1 MAQTKTITGVVVD
14 ATGEPVI
21 GASVLEVGTTNGTIT
36 DVDGNFTIQVPVGAK
51 LDVSYIGYKT
61 QQIVVGVPNTY
72 KVILKEDAEMLD
84 EVVVT
89 GYGMSQKRSLMTN
102 SISKLD
108 DKVLQN
114 AAMSNAAQS
123 LQGTVSGLRV
133 TNTSGKPGSS
143 PNIVLRGGASINKNL
158 EGPLVVVDGLVRSM
172 DDINPS
178 DIESIQ
184 VLKDAASTAIYGA
197 RANNGVILVTTK
209 KGVEGRTQI
218 TYKFKGGVN
227 FAREGYKYLDA
238 GDYLYYQRLGWQ
250 RTNGGTSME
259 NQKGFGVN
267 SGVDL
272 AFMTDANKHL
282 LNEGWRSMADPV
294 DPDKTLIFRNHA
306 GELHDL
312 TFRNAAFTQDHYLNL
327 SGGNDKGT
335 FSSSLG
341 YYSEDGQII
350 STNYQRVNGTI
361 NGSYKLLPVLT
372 VNAGGS
378 FSWSK
383 MPDLWTYDLKS
394 PWNGETGEYELFYR
408 TMSMF
413 PTWNPWNE
421 DGSPAA
427 GWSNQDGN
435 PYYWKD
441 KLTRSTTN
449 RKTSFNIGFAL
460 EILPQQL
467 FLNGNSSMYYT
478 DSQFELF
485 EKKYQQ
491 IGQAP
496 NTNRNASQTNTKV
509 FQQQHA
515 LTLEYKKGFS
525 GHNINAM
532 AGGEYFDYQYQNL
545 EARVSG
551 APTDDIPT
559 LNAGTYRTY
568 TTSVK
573 TGYRILSGF
582 ARVNYDYNYRYMVS
596 LVARYDGIS
605 KLSDNRWG
613 FFPGI
618 SAGWNVHEEAFF
630 KDSKF
635 AEVVSLIKPRISYG
649 LNGNVNGIGNFDVY
663 GKYGSVG
670 AYNGNLGYLNTG
682 VVNSKLRWE
691 KSHTFELG
699 LDLGFLNNRIHMIM
713 DYYDRTTSDLLT
725 DVNLPEYTG
734 FPSFKTN
741 LGTISNRGFELEA
754 KVNLLT
760 RKDWSWDVTANTSFV
775 KNMVKKLPFNGNV
788 NNRQGGEQVWDP
800 KSNSLV
806 WVGGIQEGKSLGDI
820 IAYKQVRILRDWD
833 DVRNHAGDFV
843 DEVANLYGPNKAAE
857 YAGKPGWKSIEPGDV
872 LWDDKNGD
880 NVINSYDRQVVGNI
894 YPKWTGGFSTTL
906 NYKNWSLYGRFDYAV
921 GHTIYNDLKARILGQ
936 YNGSFNLITDVRN
949 SWSENNTE
957 TSIPKFYWAD
967 QNAKKNITRSNNG
980 TTNLNNNN
988 STFYEKGDY
997 LCLREV
1003 TLSYKFPKNL
1013 INKVFLT
1020 GASVYVT
1027 GQNLFYI
1034 TGYDGT
1040 SPEPVMDIQANG
1052 RGGID
1057 NGRYPTPRT
1066 VLFGLQLSF

>member
-1 MAQTKTITGVVVD
+1 M
-14 ATGEPVI
+14 
-21 GASVLEVGTTNGTIT
+21 
-36 DVDGNFTIQVPVGAK
+36 
-51 LDVSYIGYKT
+51 
-61 QQIVVGVPNTY
+61 
-72 KVILKEDAEMLD
+72 
-84 EVVVT
+84 
-89 GYGMSQKRSLMTN
+89 
-102 SISKLD
+102 
-108 DKVLQN
+108 
-114 AAMSNAAQS
+114 
-123 LQGTVSGLRV
+123 
-133 TNTSGKPGSS
+133 
-143 PNIVLRGGASINKNL
+143 
-158 EGPLVVVDGLVRSM
+158 
-172 DDINPS
+172 
-178 DIESIQ
+178 
-184 VLKDAASTAIYGA
+184 
-197 RANNGVILVTTK
+197 
-209 KGVEGRTQI
+209 
-218 TYKFKGGVN
+218 
-227 FAREGYKYLDA
+227 
-238 GDYLYYQRLGWQ
+238 
-250 RTNGGTSME
+250 
-259 NQKGFGVN
+259 
-267 SGVDL
+267 
-272 AFMTDANKHL
+272 
-282 LNEGWRSMADPV
+282 
-294 DPDKTLIFRNHA
+294 
-306 GELHDL
+306 
-312 TFRNAAFTQDHYLNL
+312 
-327 SGGNDKGT
+327 
-335 FSSSLG
+335 
-341 YYSEDGQII
+341 
-350 STNYQRVNGTI
+350 
-361 NGSYKLLPVLT
+361 
-372 VNAGGS
+372 
-378 FSWSK
+378 
-383 MPDLWTYDLKS
+383 
-394 PWNGETGEYELFYR
+394 
-408 TMSMF
+408 
-413 PTWNPWNE
+413 
-421 DGSPAA
+421 
-427 GWSNQDGN
+427 
-435 PYYWKD
+435 
-441 KLTRSTTN
+441 
-449 RKTSFNIGFAL
+449 
-460 EILPQQL
+460 
-467 FLNGNSSMYYT
+467 
-478 DSQFELF
+478 
-485 EKKYQQ
+485 
-491 IGQAP
+491 
-496 NTNRNASQTNTKV
+496 
-509 FQQQHA
+509 
-515 LTLEYKKGFS
+515 
-525 GHNINAM
+525 
-532 AGGEYFDYQYQNL
+532 
-545 EARVSG
+545 
-551 APTDDIPT
+551 
-559 LNAGTYRTY
+559 
-568 TTSVK
+568 
-573 TGYRILSGF
+573 
-582 ARVNYDYNYRYMVS
+582 
-596 LVARYDGIS
+596 
-605 KLSDNRWG
+605 
-613 FFPGI
+613 
-618 SAGWNVHEEAFF
+618 HEEAFF

-699 LDLGFLNNRIHMIM
+699 LDLGFFNNRVHMIM
-713 DYYDRTTSDLLT
+713 DYYNRTTSDLLT

-760 RKDWSWDVTANTSFV
+760 KKDWSWDVTANTSFV
-775 KNMVKKLPFNGNV
+775 KNMVKKLPFNGNA
-788 NNRQGGEQVWDP
+788 NNRQGGEQIWDP

-857 YAGKPGWKSIEPGDV
+857 YAGKPGWKPIEPGDV

-880 NVINSYDRQVVGNI
+880 NIINSYDRQVVGNI

-967 QNAKKNITRSNNG
+967 QNAKKNITRFNNG

-1020 GASVYVT
+1020 DASVYVT

>member
-1 MAQTKTITGVVVD
+1 
-14 ATGEPVI
+14 
-21 GASVLEVGTTNGTIT
+21 
-36 DVDGNFTIQVPVGAK
+36 
-51 LDVSYIGYKT
+51 
-61 QQIVVGVPNTY
+61 
-72 KVILKEDAEMLD
+72 
-84 EVVVT
+84 
-89 GYGMSQKRSLMTN
+89 
-102 SISKLD
+102 
-108 DKVLQN
+108 
-114 AAMSNAAQS
+114 
-123 LQGTVSGLRV
+123 
-133 TNTSGKPGSS
+133 
-143 PNIVLRGGASINKNL
+143 
-158 EGPLVVVDGLVRSM
+158 
-172 DDINPS
+172 
-178 DIESIQ
+178 
-184 VLKDAASTAIYGA
+184 
-197 RANNGVILVTTK
+197 
-209 KGVEGRTQI
+209 
-218 TYKFKGGVN
+218 
-227 FAREGYKYLDA
+227 
-238 GDYLYYQRLGWQ
+238 
-250 RTNGGTSME
+250 
-259 NQKGFGVN
+259 
-267 SGVDL
+267 
-272 AFMTDANKHL
+272 
-282 LNEGWRSMADPV
+282 
-294 DPDKTLIFRNHA
+294 
-306 GELHDL
+306 
-312 TFRNAAFTQDHYLNL
+312 
-327 SGGNDKGT
+327 
-335 FSSSLG
+335 
-341 YYSEDGQII
+341 
-350 STNYQRVNGTI
+350 
-361 NGSYKLLPVLT
+361 
-372 VNAGGS
+372 
-378 FSWSK
+378 
-383 MPDLWTYDLKS
+383 
-394 PWNGETGEYELFYR
+394 
-408 TMSMF
+408 
-413 PTWNPWNE
+413 
-421 DGSPAA
+421 
-427 GWSNQDGN
+427 
-435 PYYWKD
+435 
-441 KLTRSTTN
+441 
-449 RKTSFNIGFAL
+449 
-460 EILPQQL
+460 
-467 FLNGNSSMYYT
+467 
-478 DSQFELF
+478 
-485 EKKYQQ
+485 
-491 IGQAP
+491 
-496 NTNRNASQTNTKV
+496 
-509 FQQQHA
+509 
-515 LTLEYKKGFS
+515 
-525 GHNINAM
+525 
-532 AGGEYFDYQYQNL
+532 
-545 EARVSG
+545 
-551 APTDDIPT
+551 
-559 LNAGTYRTY
+559 
-568 TTSVK
+568 
-573 TGYRILSGF
+573 
-582 ARVNYDYNYRYMVS
+582 MVS
-596 LVARYDGIS
+596 LVVRYDGIS

-699 LDLGFLNNRIHMIM
+699 LDLGFFNNRIHMIM

-857 YAGKPGWKSIEPGDV
+857 YAGKPGWKPIEPGDV

-1003 TLSYKFPKNL
+1003 TLSYKFPKNI

-1020 GASVYVT
+1020 DASVYVT